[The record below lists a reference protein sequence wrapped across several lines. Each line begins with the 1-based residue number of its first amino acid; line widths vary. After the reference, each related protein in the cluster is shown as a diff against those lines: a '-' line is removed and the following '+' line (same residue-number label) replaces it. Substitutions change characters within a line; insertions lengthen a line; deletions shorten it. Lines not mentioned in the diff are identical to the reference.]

1 MEPDDDPEARIR
13 DLERPLADSARAS
26 EFGGTESGGSGY
38 PPYPPPP
45 PGPVPPPVVPSAPS
59 YGAGYGAA
67 FPGATPRSATG
78 NRVFWIVAAFFV
90 VGMLVA
96 VGGVA
101 VYVARHVHRS
111 NFVVLSP
118 TPTTSAPGVTAR
130 SPIPPGSA
138 TRTATAGPSTPPPGG
153 SISVAGVNE
162 HKTIACNDSDVSVS
176 GISNTVVITGHC
188 ASLDVSG
195 MQNSVT
201 VDEADTIAASG
212 FDNEVTYHSGS
223 PKITK
228 AGDSNEVERG

>member
-96 VGGVA
+96 VGASPSTSRAMCTGA
-101 VYVARHVHRS
+101 ILSCCHRLRPRPRP
-111 NFVVLSP
+111 VLP
-118 TPTTSAPGVTAR
+118 RAAR
-130 SPIPPGSA
+130 SRRAAQPARRRSA
-138 TRTATAGPSTPPPGG
+138 IDTATGRQHQRRRGQRAQD
-153 SISVAGVNE
+153 
-162 HKTIACNDSDVSVS
+162 DSLQRQRRQRQRDFQH
-176 GISNTVVITGHC
+176 GRHHRP
-188 ASLDVSG
+188 LR
-195 MQNSVT
+195 
-201 VDEADTIAASG
+201 E
-212 FDNEVTYHSGS
+212 
-223 PKITK
+223 P
-228 AGDSNEVERG
+228 